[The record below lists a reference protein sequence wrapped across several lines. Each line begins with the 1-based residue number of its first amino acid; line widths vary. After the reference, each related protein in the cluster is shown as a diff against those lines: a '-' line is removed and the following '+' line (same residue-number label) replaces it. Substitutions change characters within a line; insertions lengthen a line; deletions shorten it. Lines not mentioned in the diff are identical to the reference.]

1 MLCACYANLSSSPA
15 IIDKNNNNTTKGAM
29 EGDVS
34 ETHVD
39 VGAHAFVSV
48 MRKISFGLFDS
59 RLFAFSCVVGP
70 DNLSHKQDGGMWVEA
85 YS

>member
-1 MLCACYANLSSSPA
+1 
-15 IIDKNNNNTTKGAM
+15 M

-34 ETHVD
+34 ETHV
-39 VGAHAFVSV
+39 GAYAMRVCLSV
-48 MRKISFGLFDS
+48 MRNISFGLFNS

-70 DNLSHKQDGGMWVEA
+70 DILSHKQDGGMWVKA

>member
-1 MLCACYANLSSSPA
+1 
-15 IIDKNNNNTTKGAM
+15 M

-34 ETHVD
+34 ETHV
-39 VGAHAFVSV
+39 VAYECVSV
-48 MRKISFGLFDS
+48 MRKISLGLLDS
-59 RLFAFSCVVGP
+59 RRFAFSCVVGP